1 MLQRKIPE
9 FSRTRQGVQSS
20 KMSSENGAP
29 APQKSV
35 VALKPDAKR
44 DLKAWGRSVKR
55 AAKRFSK
62 KMLGWLMIAL
72 GFVFLAAGFLL
83 IIIPG
88 HYFLILVG
96 LMLILRN
103 AYWARRQF
111 IHLKRRH
118 PNWIMPLRKLLRRNP
133 QVVSIFWQQVLKFE
147 RMILRGRGQLVGIR
161 RRFLRKPRTV

>member
-1 MLQRKIPE
+1 
-9 FSRTRQGVQSS
+9 
-20 KMSSENGAP
+20 MSSENGAP

-35 VALKPDAKR
+35 VALKPDAKT
-44 DLKAWGRSVKR
+44 WRSVKR

-62 KMLGWLMIAL
+62 KVLGWLMIAL